1 MLTHSQARRGRGWQ
15 PPAVLCYR
23 GLPAGGALWSPVVC
37 VGLGW
42 GTRGFLP
49 PPHWPAAHRAQ
60 LLSLRLLIPFAPTRQ
75 DEVESKPKTTQ
86 RRKKGT
92 EGEWVPISVVGM
104 VLQEEQWVPR
114 VLRRERLT
122 PNPSSAPGSALQ
134 GSPVPHSS
142 SPPAQRWW
150 TWGHPRPIPI
160 PTALCP
166 PSSVGPVVGGMR
178 FSPPRRCWTGGPGVS
193 AGAAGGAGFVAVAHQ
208 ALVGLEAGQGLAAGQ
223 RGQGAAEP
231 QHGGRGVLPCGD
243 RARRGGCKWGWGR
256 TGGGGDPMA
265 EWEAALAWLGGLG
278 DGACGWGA
286 PCSTPWGGLTQ
297 GPPGLAFALALA
309 QALGVGAE
317 AVLGRE
323 LVGAHEAVPA
333 EGRRSVPPPT
343 PGPMGRGLAALP
355 PPFPPPVTSC
365 TACCPSRSRCH

>member
-23 GLPAGGALWSPVVC
+23 GLPAGGPCGPPSC
-37 VGLGW
+37 VWGW
-42 GTRGFLP
+42 VGGHVAFC
-49 PPHWPAAHRAQ
+49 PPHWPAARRAQ

-114 VLRRERLT
+114 VLRRGRLT

-166 PSSVGPVVGGMR
+166 PSSVGPGVEGMR

-265 EWEAALAWLGGLG
+265 EWEAALAWLGG
-278 DGACGWGA
+278 
-286 PCSTPWGGLTQ
+286 
-297 GPPGLAFALALA
+297 
-309 QALGVGAE
+309 
-317 AVLGRE
+317 
-323 LVGAHEAVPA
+323 
-333 EGRRSVPPPT
+333 
-343 PGPMGRGLAALP
+343 GRGLWVGGPMQHPMGGSYPRAPRARLR
-355 PPFPPPVTSC
+355 
-365 TACCPSRSRCH
+365 ACPRPGAGSRS